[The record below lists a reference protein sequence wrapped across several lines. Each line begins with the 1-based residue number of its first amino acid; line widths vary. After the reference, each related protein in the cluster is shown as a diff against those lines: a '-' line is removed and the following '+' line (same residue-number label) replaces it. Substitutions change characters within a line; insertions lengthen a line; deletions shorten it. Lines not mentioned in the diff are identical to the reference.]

1 MPLVVR
7 GQLRVAHGDDEAGVD
22 DLLTAGAWMEER
34 GLLNPSWSSWRM
46 DAAQPLARLGREEE
60 ARELVAE
67 AVVRARRF
75 GAPWALGSALRAA
88 GRLERDGR
96 SLELLAE
103 SVAVLAPSP
112 CRLELARSLVAH
124 GAALRRARRR
134 ADARDP
140 LRRGLD
146 LAHRC
151 GAEALEREARHELEA
166 TGARPRS
173 GAISGVESLTP
184 SELRVCRLAAAG
196 RSNPDIA
203 QALFVTRRTVESH
216 LASAYRKLAIGSR
229 AELAAALSLDRHG

>member
-1 MPLVVR
+1 
-7 GQLRVAHGDDEAGVD
+7 
-22 DLLTAGAWMEER
+22 MEER
-34 GLLNPSWSSWRM
+34 GLTNPSWSSWRM
-46 DAAQPLARLGREEE
+46 DAAQPLVRLGREDE
-60 ARELVAE
+60 ARSLIADAVA
-67 AVVRARRF
+67 RARRF

-88 GRLERDGR
+88 GQLERGDP
-96 SLELLAE
+96 SLALLEE
-103 SVAVLAPSP
+103 SVGVLDPSP

-134 ADARDP
+134 ADAREP

-151 GAEALEREARHELEA
+151 GAEALEQEARQELES

-173 GAISGVESLTP
+173 AAISGVESLTP
-184 SELRVCRLAAAG
+184 SQLRVCRLAAAG

-216 LASAYRKLAIGSR
+216 LASAYRKLGIGSR
-229 AELAAALSLDRHG
+229 EELAAALSPDRDGQALGGRSVEPSDQDVTPGRGSAHRPKR